1 MDIRIDTM
9 RYEWYLGGMKLLNLM
24 ILIAISSLGARA
36 DDSKSTS
43 LATLRSILKDC
54 YSSNLKVAPL
64 EGFQVNGHALN
75 PSQAKNVQWIAECVV
90 PNLPGSREQQAEV
103 AARTTWWALREGVLD
118 RTGARLFGYSNC
130 HERGKDQ
137 LRTKQPGYNCSTN
150 IWQVGM
156 AAGQVANYSKE
167 SYVKRTDQVI
177 SALDP
182 SLNEAA
188 LLGWT
193 ASLAGYEEK
202 SPTHRSIVNSTG
214 RVKRSWLLR
223 NPLVG
228 FLLVE
233 RLEVRAECLIDKKK
247 WCFSGNY
254 PAAKNFSHTEK
265 GMRRSIADLKKYF
278 L

>member
-1 MDIRIDTM
+1 MKVF
-9 RYEWYLGGMKLLNLM
+9 YLAV
-24 ILIAISSLGARA
+24 LIAISSFSAMA
-36 DDSKSTS
+36 DESTTS
-43 LATLRSILKDC
+43 SSATLRSILKGC
-54 YSSNLKVAPL
+54 YSSDLALLPL
-64 EGFQVNGHALN
+64 EGFRVNGHVLN
-75 PSQAKNVQWIAECVV
+75 ASEAKNVQWIAECVV
-90 PNLPGSREQQAEV
+90 PFLPGTPEQRAEV
-103 AARTTWWALREGVLD
+103 AARTTWWALREGVLE

-130 HERGKDQ
+130 HENGKDQ
-137 LRTKQPGYNCSTN
+137 LRTKQPDYNCSTN

-167 SYVKRTDQVI
+167 LYAKRTAQVI
-177 SALDP
+177 SALHP
-182 SLNEAA
+182 SLDDAA

-193 ASLAGYEEK
+193 ASLAGYAEG
-202 SPTHRSIVNSTG
+202 SAPHRTIVASTE

-233 RLEVRAECLIDKKK
+233 KQEVVAECLIDKKK

-254 PAAKNFSHTEK
+254 PAAKNFSGTEK
-265 GMRRSIADLKKYF
+265 GMRRSIADLKRYF

>member
-1 MDIRIDTM
+1 
-9 RYEWYLGGMKLLNLM
+9 MKFLPLM
-24 ILIAISSLGARA
+24 VLIALSNSMVLA
-36 DDSKSTS
+36 DESPV
-43 LATLRSILKDC
+43 LRSILKDC
-54 YSSNLKVAPL
+54 YSANLKIAPL
-64 EGFQVNGHALN
+64 EKFHVNGHLLN
-75 PSQAKNVQWIAECVV
+75 PSQAKNVQWIGECVV
-90 PNLPGSREQQAEV
+90 PFLPGTREERAEV

-118 RTGARLFGYSNC
+118 RTGDRLFGYSNC
-130 HERGKDQ
+130 HENGRDQ

-167 SYVKRTDQVI
+167 LYAKKTEQVL
-177 SALDP
+177 SNLDP
-182 SLNEAA
+182 SIDEGD

-193 ASLAGYEEK
+193 ASLAGYEK
-202 SPTHRSIVNSTG
+202 NSPTHRSIVSSTG

-223 NPLVG
+223 NPLIG

-233 RLEVRAECLIDKKK
+233 RLEVNAECLKDKKK

-254 PAAKNFSHTEK
+254 PAAKKFSGNEK
-265 GMRRSIADLKKYF
+265 GMRRSIADLKRYF